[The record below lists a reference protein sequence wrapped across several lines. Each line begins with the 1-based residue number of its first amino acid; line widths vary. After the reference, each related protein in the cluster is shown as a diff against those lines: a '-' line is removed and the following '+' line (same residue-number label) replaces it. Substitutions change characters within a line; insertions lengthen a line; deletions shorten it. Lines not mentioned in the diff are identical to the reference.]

1 MLGTVISIKLLIN
14 AGVAITFYFK
24 GRPDM
29 ALMFAG
35 FAVADAGSLW
45 VATR

>member
-1 MLGTVISIKLLIN
+1 MLGAVISIKLLIN
-14 AGVAITFYFK
+14 AGVAITFFIR
-24 GRPDM
+24 GRPDL